1 MSNAPWTKPP
11 PSFPVSPDE
20 SLKLGLL
27 TAAFPSL
34 SLAEV
39 AAWSADNGFE
49 ALEVA
54 CWPAAGAERRRYA
67 GVCHVDVDSLDDAA
81 IRDLHELLKSRDL
94 TISSLAYYPNPLDPD
109 PAQRTLAQDH
119 LRKVIDAAARL
130 GVNLVGTFIGRDQN
144 KPMEVALADAL
155 EQWPPLVSFAADR
168 GVRIA
173 IENCPMIFSADEWP
187 GGRNLAYSPALW
199 RRLFAAMPGETLGL
213 NLDPS
218 HLVWQFIDIER
229 VVREFAGRIY
239 HVHAKDL
246 EIDRDGLYENGVMS
260 LGMGWQVPRMPG
272 LGEVP
277 WNRFIAAL
285 IAARYE
291 GVVSV
296 EHEDRAFEGDLESV
310 KRGFLLARNTLRP
323 LLV

>member
-1 MSNAPWTKPP
+1 
-11 PSFPVSPDE
+11 
-20 SLKLGLL
+20 LKLGLL
-27 TAAFPSL
+27 TAAFPTL

-39 AAWSADNGFE
+39 TDWAADNGFE
-49 ALEVA
+49 ALEIA

-67 GVCHVDVDSLDDAA
+67 GVSHIDVEALDDSAVGVV
-81 IRDLHELLKSRDL
+81 RDLVKSRGL

-109 PAQRTLAQDH
+109 PQKRAQVQAH

-130 GVNLVGTFIGRDQN
+130 EVNLVGTFIGRNQN
-144 KPMEVALADAL
+144 LPPEPAFAEVL
-155 EQWPPLVSFAADR
+155 ETWPAIVKFAAER

-199 RRLFAAMPGETLGL
+199 RRLFESMPGETLGL

-218 HLVWQFIDIER
+218 HLVWQLIDIPR
-229 VVREFAGRIY
+229 VVRDFSSRIY

-246 EIDRDGLYENGVMS
+246 EINRDGLYENGVMS

-285 IAARYE
+285 IAGGYD

-296 EHEDRAFEGDLESV
+296 EHEDRAFEGSLELV

>member
-1 MSNAPWTKPP
+1 M
-11 PSFPVSPDE
+11 
-20 SLKLGLL
+20 KLGLL
-27 TAAFPSL
+27 TAAFPDL
-34 SLAEV
+34 SLDQV
-39 AAWSADNGFE
+39 AAWAAGNGFD
-49 ALEVA
+49 ALEIA
-54 CWPAAGAERRRYA
+54 CWPAAGGERRRYA
-67 GVCHVDVDSLDDAA
+67 GVSHIDVDSLDASA
-81 IRDLHELLKSRDL
+81 INRVREVVGGRGL
-94 TISSLAYYPNPLDPD
+94 TMSSLAYYPNPLDPD
-109 PAQRTLAQDH
+109 PAVRSHAQEH

-130 GVNLVGTFIGRDQN
+130 EVNLVGTFIGRDQSL
-144 KPMEVALADAL
+144 PMEPAFAQVL
-155 EQWPPLVSFAADR
+155 EQWPPIVKFAADR

-199 RRLFAAMPGETLGL
+199 RRLFDAMPGETLGL

-218 HLVWQFIDIER
+218 HLVWQFIDIQR
-229 VVREFAGRIY
+229 AVREFGPRIY

-246 EIDRDGLYENGVMS
+246 EVDRDGLYSNGVMS

-272 LGEVP
+272 LGEVQ

-285 IAARYE
+285 IAAGYD

-296 EHEDRAFEGDLESV
+296 EHEDRSFEGDLELV
-310 KRGFLLARNTLRP
+310 KRGFLLARNMLRP

>member
-1 MSNAPWTKPP
+1 M
-11 PSFPVSPDE
+11 
-20 SLKLGLL
+20 KLGLL

-34 SLAEV
+34 SLHEV
-39 AAWSADNGFE
+39 AGWAADNGFE

-67 GVCHVDVDSLDDAA
+67 GVCHIDVDALDKSA
-81 IRDLHELLKSRDL
+81 IRTVRSTLQGHGL

-109 PAQRTLAQDH
+109 PTIRQAAQSH
-119 LRKVIDAAARL
+119 LRNVIEAAASL
-130 GVNLVGTFIGRDQN
+130 EVNLVGTFIGRDQN
-144 KPMEVALADAL
+144 RPPEPAFADVL
-155 EQWPPLVSFAADR
+155 EQWPPLVKFAADR

-173 IENCPMIFSADEWP
+173 IENCPMIFSTDEWP

-199 RRLFAAMPGETLGL
+199 KRLFEAMPGDTLGL

-218 HLVWQFIDIER
+218 HLVWQFIDIPR
-229 VVREFAGRIY
+229 VVREFSARIY

-246 EIDRDGLYENGVMS
+246 EINRDGLYENGVMS
-260 LGMGWQVPRMPG
+260 LGIGWQVPRMPG

-285 IAARYE
+285 IAGGYD
-291 GVVSV
+291 GTVSV
-296 EHEDRAFEGDLESV
+296 EHEDRAFEGSAELV
-310 KRGFLLARNTLRP
+310 KRGFLVARNTLRP
-323 LLV
+323 LLA